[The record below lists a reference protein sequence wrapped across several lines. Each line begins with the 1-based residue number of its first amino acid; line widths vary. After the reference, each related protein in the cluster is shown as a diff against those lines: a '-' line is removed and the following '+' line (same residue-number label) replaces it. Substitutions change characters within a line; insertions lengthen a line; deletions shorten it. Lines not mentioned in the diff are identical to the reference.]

1 MYSLAVWRPEVR
13 INISAGVSSGYKLES
28 RCKPSCKGFRGES
41 ISCLFQL
48 LYLWCIIPISV
59 SFFLT
64 ASSSSLRCQTFF
76 CFTVRDT
83 CNWIQGLP
91 GQSRMGLPRWL
102 SGKESACQC
111 RRHGFDPWSGKIPQ
125 ALEQRSRAPQL
136 PSLCSGALVTWSP
149 RSATREA
156 SREKVTHCSQRKPA
170 QQRRL
175 STDKNKQTHKMI
187 F

>member
-1 MYSLAVWRPEVR
+1 MPITYSTGFLLFVSVFGFLFVSVNKPLQAFGCSVEKLHLFFRCAVTNYRKLGGFKQQTFIFWLFWRPEVR

-83 CNWIQGLP
+83 WNWI
-91 GQSRMGLPRWL
+91 
-102 SGKESACQC
+102 
-111 RRHGFDPWSGKIPQ
+111 
-125 ALEQRSRAPQL
+125 
-136 PSLCSGALVTWSP
+136 
-149 RSATREA
+149 
-156 SREKVTHCSQRKPA
+156 
-170 QQRRL
+170 
-175 STDKNKQTHKMI
+175 
-187 F
+187 